1 MKIRS
6 ITVFCEPG
14 YPVNRLLLQ
23 QVGIFAGHARKLFEA
38 EGYVVQS
45 LRLATP
51 PFGQF
56 VAPIDLP
63 DAVQNYAIEAHADG
77 FEYVSLGPAGSDPS
91 EWGVIPAALGR
102 SDRVFLSGSLTTPQ
116 GELDLARAARCAET
130 IAALSRLEPDGFANL
145 RFCALANVP
154 PGTPFFPAAYAQRER
169 PAFALALQAADLA
182 YDCFKNAKSLQEARQ
197 TLIDS
202 VNANASKLEVVGE
215 KLEKMYGYQ
224 FKGLDFT
231 LAPHPDQSES
241 IGAALETLGLPAF
254 GPHGSLFA
262 STFLTSSLQEAQ
274 FRKIGFNGLML
285 PVLEDSTLALRAA
298 ESSLSVTELL
308 LFSAVCGAGLDVIPL
323 PGDTT
328 PEEIYPILLDLGA
341 LALRLNK
348 PLTARLMPVPGKQA
362 GDPTEFDFGYFA
374 NSRVMP
380 LRSQVLSGLMVGNER
395 VSLPVREDQGRISRT
410 CL

>member
-23 QVGIFAGHARKLFEA
+23 QVGIFATHARKLFEEA
-38 EGYVVQS
+38 GYEVQS

-63 DAVQNYAIEAHADG
+63 DAVQSYAIEAHADG
-77 FEYVSLGPAGSDPS
+77 FEYISLGPAESDPA
-91 EWGVIPAALGR
+91 EWAAIPPALGR
-102 SDRVFLSGSLTTPQ
+102 SDRVFLSGSLTTQ
-116 GELDLARAARCAET
+116 NGELNLANTARCAET
-130 IAALSRLEPDGFANL
+130 IVSLAKLEPDGFANL

-154 PGTPFFPAAYAQRER
+154 ACTPFFPAAYAQREP
-169 PAFALALQAADLA
+169 PAFALALQSADLA
-182 YDCFKNAKSLQEARQ
+182 LDCFKQAKSLNDARQ
-197 TLIDS
+197 CLVEKVTS
-202 VNANASKLEVVGE
+202 NATKLEVVGE
-215 KLEKMYGYQ
+215 KLEKMYGYK

-231 LAPHPDQSES
+231 LAPHPDQNAS
-241 IGAALETLGLPAF
+241 IGSALEALGLPNF
-254 GPHGSLFA
+254 GPHGSLFGSA
-262 STFLTSSLQEAQ
+262 FLTSILQQAQ

-298 ESSLSVTELL
+298 DGNLSVTELL
-308 LFSAVCGAGLDVIPL
+308 MFSAVCGAGLDVIPL

-348 PLTARLMPVPGKQA
+348 PLTARLMPIPGKHA
-362 GDPTEFDFGYFA
+362 GDLTTFDFGYFA

-380 LRSQVLSGLMVGNER
+380 LRSQKLTGLMTGSEKIK
-395 VSLPVREDQGRISRT
+395 LPKRESQG
-410 CL
+410 

>member
-23 QVGIFAGHARKLFEA
+23 QVGIFANHARKLFED
-38 EGYVVQS
+38 EGFEVQS

-56 VAPIDLP
+56 VAPFDLP
-63 DAVQNYAIEAHADG
+63 DAAQSYAVEAHADG
-77 FEYVSLGPAGSDPS
+77 FEYISLGPAGSNPA
-91 EWGVIPAALGR
+91 EWAVIPDALRR
-102 SDRVFLSGSLTTPQ
+102 SNRIFLSGSLTTQQ
-116 GELDLARAARCAET
+116 GELDLANAARCAET
-130 IAALSRLEPDGFANL
+130 IAALSTLEPDGFANL

-154 PGTPFFPAAYAQRER
+154 ACTPFFPAAYAQRED
-169 PAFALALQAADLA
+169 PAFALALQSADLA
-182 YDCFKNAKSLQEARQ
+182 LDCFQQAKSLHEARQ
-197 TLIDS
+197 CLIDT
-202 VNANASKLEVVGE
+202 VNSNAASLEAIAE
-215 KLEKMYGYQ
+215 KMEKMYGYQ

-231 LAPHPDQSES
+231 LAPHPDQAAS
-241 IGAALETLGLPAF
+241 IGSALEALGLPAF

-262 STFLTSSLQEAQ
+262 STFLTSSLQQAQ
-274 FRKIGFNGLML
+274 YRKVGFNGLML

-298 ESSLSVTELL
+298 EGSLSVNELL
-308 LFSAVCGAGLDVIPL
+308 MFSAVCGAGLDVIPL

-362 GDPTEFDFGYFA
+362 GDPTTFNFGYFA

-380 LRSQVLSGLMVGNER
+380 LRSQKLSGLLKGNER
-395 VSLPVREDQGRISRT
+395 IKLPQRESQG
-410 CL
+410 